1 MNFLACD
8 LGGTKVLLGI
18 FERVINDDSP
28 KLILKKKYISSDW
41 NSFELILED
50 FLKNECKNIS
60 HPSSACFAVAG
71 PLSNNNAKIINL
83 SWDISGNVLQNK
95 FNFKSCELI
104 NDFAVQIYGIP
115 FLKKNQYSTIQNGAN
130 SQDANKDLHTIVGA
144 GTGLGIARGIISER
158 YVKVLASE
166 GGHVE
171 YSPKS
176 ELEWE
181 LKIWLKKSLNVE
193 RISCERIVSGTGLSR
208 IAEWRLSKS
217 DAKNHPLKKYFKE
230 IKIPDALRK
239 ELPKKICTLSNE
251 GDQLMVEVERIWLG
265 AYASLL
271 GDVALQE
278 LPFGGLWISG
288 GTASKHF
295 KNFKSDLFMKQF
307 FDKGRLKDILKT
319 IPLRVILD
327 EEFGLFSAA
336 CRANML
342 LKLLY

>member
-18 FERVINDDSP
+18 YKKDVNDDSP
-28 KLILKKKYISSDW
+28 KLILKKKYKSSEWD
-41 NSFELILED
+41 SFEVILED
-50 FLKNECKNIS
+50 FLKNECKNID
-60 HPSSACFAVAG
+60 HPSYACFAVAG

-83 SWDISGNVLQNK
+83 SWNISGNALKKK
-95 FNFKSCELI
+95 FNLKSCELI

-115 FLKKNQYSTIQNGAN
+115 FLKKYQYSTIQNGTHSETTN
-130 SQDANKDLHTIVGA
+130 NDLHAVVGA
-144 GTGLGIARGIISER
+144 GTGLGIARGLISGEK
-158 YVKVLASE
+158 VKVLASE

-181 LKIWLKKSLNVE
+181 LKIWLKNYLNVE
-193 RISCERIVSGTGLSR
+193 RISCERIISGTGLSR
-208 IAEWRLSKS
+208 IAEWRLSKP
-217 DAKNHPLKKYFKE
+217 DAQNHPLQKYLKE
-230 IKIPDALRK
+230 IKIFDAARK
-239 ELPKKICTLSNE
+239 ELPEKICNLSEE
-251 GDQLMVEVERIWLG
+251 GDQLMIEVKRIWLG

-278 LPFGGLWISG
+278 LCYGGLWISG

-295 KNFKSDLFMKQF
+295 KNLKSDFFMKQF

-319 IPLRVILD
+319 IPIKVILD

-336 CRANML
+336 CRAKML
-342 LKLLY
+342 LKT

>member
-18 FERVINDDSP
+18 FKKEKNNNSP
-28 KLILKKKYISSDW
+28 KLIFKKKYISSDW
-41 NSFELILED
+41 DSFELILED
-50 FLKNECKNIS
+50 FLKKECKNIN

-71 PLSNNNAKIINL
+71 PLSKNNAKIINL
-83 SWDISGNVLQNK
+83 SWNISGNALQKK

-115 FLKKNQYSTIQNGAN
+115 FLKKSQYSTIQNGSHSEGAN
-130 SQDANKDLHTIVGA
+130 NDLHAIVGA
-144 GTGLGIARGIISER
+144 GTGLGIARGLISVEI
-158 YVKVLASE
+158 VKVIASE

-176 ELEWE
+176 KLEWE
-181 LKIWLKKSLNVE
+181 LKIWLKNYLKVE
-193 RISCERIVSGTGLSR
+193 RISCERIISGTGLSR
-208 IAEWRLSKS
+208 IAEWRLSKP
-217 DAKNHPLKKYFKE
+217 DAKNHPLQKYLKE
-230 IKIPDALRK
+230 IKISDALRK
-239 ELPKKICTLSNE
+239 ELPEKICNLSKE
-251 GDQLMVEVERIWLG
+251 GDQLMTEVERIWLD

-278 LPFGGLWISG
+278 LCFGGLWISG
-288 GTASKHF
+288 GTAPKHF

-307 FDKGRLKDILKT
+307 FDKGRLKDILRT
-319 IPLRVILD
+319 IPLKVILD

-336 CRANML
+336 CRAKML
-342 LKLLY
+342 LKTK